1 MKYNNYNSNYNK
13 LLKTIT
19 IFSTILATSLT
30 ITTPILATNP
40 YSKDI
45 LSYKK
50 SIL

>member
-1 MKYNNYNSNYNK
+1 MKYNNYNNK
-13 LLKTIT
+13 LLKTIA

-30 ITTPILATNP
+30 ITTPILAANP
-40 YSKDI
+40 YPKDI